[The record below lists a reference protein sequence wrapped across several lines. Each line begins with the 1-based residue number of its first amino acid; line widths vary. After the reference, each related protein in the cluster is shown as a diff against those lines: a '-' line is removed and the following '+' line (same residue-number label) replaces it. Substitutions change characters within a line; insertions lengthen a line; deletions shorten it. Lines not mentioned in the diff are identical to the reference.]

1 MRLKHKRFV
10 LLMFSVFF
18 GTFLVIRMM
27 QTLQKKNIGSK
38 KSSNDF
44 LGVVEVWGK
53 AAIAEYFWSHVFN
66 EETMKVSGSLL
77 FEGRIQV
84 QNIHMNYKSGPSLTL
99 GTCNKNIK
107 NLVIILNGREPGKID
122 KAKAWLDSLLSLKK
136 FPNLK
141 NLGIII
147 LGNEACENGWLEK
160 YLAATVLKFVFTV
173 YDIKTDS
180 EKIYQWPLGVATYRS
195 FPMIHKTDVNVNQK
209 RKYTCNFLGTVYPN
223 SSREKLKKILDDRSL
238 NCYVKTRSTWS
249 ANENKNSMNLYHNVL
264 KDSDFTLC
272 PVGINSESYRIY
284 ESMSYGS
291 IPILEDITTPGSCD
305 SEGPYKLLKKY
316 EAPVIY
322 LKDWSELKSILKK
335 GTWSDRKILDLRR
348 RVLDWY
354 EVFKYKIREEFLE
367 VVSTKFE
374 I

>member
-1 MRLKHKRFV
+1 MLVVFLGMLLV
-10 LLMFSVFF
+10 L
-18 GTFLVIRMM
+18 RMI
-27 QTLQKKNIGSK
+27 QTNQNSNIYSK
-38 KSSNDF
+38 KAKDDF
-44 LGVVEVWGK
+44 KGVVEVWGK

-66 EETMKVSGSLL
+66 EEMNKVSGSLL
-77 FEGRIQV
+77 FEGSIQI

-99 GTCNKNIK
+99 GTCNKNIE
-107 NLVIILNGREPGKID
+107 NLVIILNGRETGKID
-122 KAKAWLDSLLSLKK
+122 KARTWLDSLLNLKK
-136 FPNLK
+136 FPILK

-147 LGNEACENGWLEK
+147 LGNEACENVWLEK
-160 YLAATVLKFVFTV
+160 YLAAKVLKFVFVV
-173 YDIKTDS
+173 YDTNTDS
-180 EKIYQWPLGVATYRS
+180 EKIFQWPLGVATYRH

-209 RKYTCNFLGTVYPN
+209 RRYMCNFLGTVYPN
-223 SSREKLKKILDDRSL
+223 SSREKLKKILDDGSL

-249 ANENKNSMNLYHNVL
+249 ANENKKSMNLYHEAL

-305 SEGPYKLLKKY
+305 SKGPYKLLKKY

-322 LKDWSELKSILKK
+322 LKDWVELKTVLQKSA
-335 GTWSDRKILDLRR
+335 WSDKRILHLRK

-374 I
+374 N